1 MFKACLHDY
10 FIYYLETKMK
20 IHPISSAFHEAGH
33 VVAANV
39 LGYRVDLA
47 AIYAEPLY
55 MGPSLLDEKMYE
67 FGSVNILWPSDISG
81 REHDVIMVD
90 LAGPAA
96 AMRRAKKWRPI
107 QAKSKADDLGQAI
120 LMAMRLT
127 SIREEGEALINE
139 LFKRTRKLLGAH
151 WPKVEAVATALLE
164 RQTLGELDLQRII
177 REQ

>member
-1 MFKACLHDY
+1 
-10 FIYYLETKMK
+10 MK

-47 AIYAEPLY
+47 AVYGEPLY
-55 MGPSLLDEKMYE
+55 MGQASLLDEKMYE
-67 FGSVNILWPSDISG
+67 LGGVNILWPSDISG
-81 REHDVIMVD
+81 RERDVIMVD

-107 QAKSKADDLGQAI
+107 ESKIWADDFGQAV
-120 LMAMRLT
+120 LMCLRVT

-139 LFKRTRKLLGAH
+139 LFKRVRKLLGVH

>member
-1 MFKACLHDY
+1 MTENGDVKY
-10 FIYYLETKMK
+10 VYLETKMK

-47 AIYAEPLY
+47 AVYAEPLY
-55 MGPSLLDEKMYE
+55 MGQASLLDEKMYE
-67 FGSVNILWPSDISG
+67 LGGVNILWPSDISG
-81 REHDVIMVD
+81 RERDVIMVD

-96 AMRRAKKWRPI
+96 AMRRAKKRRPI
-107 QAKSKADDLGQAI
+107 QTKIWADDLGQAI
-120 LMAMRLT
+120 LMATRIAST
-127 SIREEGEALINE
+127 HEEGETLINE
-139 LFKRTRKLLGAH
+139 LFKRARKLLGAH